1 MEKIVVNSSNTRG
14 SGRYRAIIKNI
25 KANYQLYILLAP
37 TVIMLIILNYIPMY
51 GITLAFKDYVPSKGI
66 LGSPWVG
73 LKYFE
78 RFFNSFS
85 FSRILSNTLKIS
97 FASLI
102 FGFPVPVIFALMLN
116 QLRQEK
122 FKRMIQ
128 TITYAPHFISTVV
141 LVGMMMVFLSPRSG
155 LINNII
161 QMLGGEPIF
170 FMAKKEWF
178 IPLYILSDIWQN
190 TGWNTIIYLAAL
202 TSVNPELYEAA
213 IVDGATKLQ
222 RIKHIDIPAILPTI
236 VITLIFACGGIMNVG
251 FEKVFLMQNSLNREV
266 SDVIATYVFEQGLIR
281 AQYSYSTA
289 IGLFNTIVNI
299 ILLITVNKIAKKL
312 TDTSLW

>member
-141 LVGMMMVFLSPRSG
+141 LVGMMMVFLSLRSG

-202 TSVNPELYEAA
+202 SSVNPELYEAA

>member
-1 MEKIVVNSSNTRG
+1 
-14 SGRYRAIIKNI
+14 
-25 KANYQLYILLAP
+25 
-37 TVIMLIILNYIPMY
+37 MLIILNYIPMY

>member
-161 QMLGGEPIF
+161 QCSVENPYSSWQKKNGLYHYIF
-170 FMAKKEWF
+170 FPTYGR
-178 IPLYILSDIWQN
+178 IP
-190 TGWNTIIYLAAL
+190 
-202 TSVNPELYEAA
+202 
-213 IVDGATKLQ
+213 DGIQ
-222 RIKHIDIPAILPTI
+222 
-236 VITLIFACGGIMNVG
+236 
-251 FEKVFLMQNSLNREV
+251 
-266 SDVIATYVFEQGLIR
+266 
-281 AQYSYSTA
+281 
-289 IGLFNTIVNI
+289 
-299 ILLITVNKIAKKL
+299 
-312 TDTSLW
+312 

>member
-1 MEKIVVNSSNTRG
+1 VEKIVVNSSNTRG

-202 TSVNPELYEAA
+202 SSVNPELYEAA

>member
-202 TSVNPELYEAA
+202 SSVNPELYEAA